1 MTPSETS
8 IGTALRRFYE
18 AEERYIASGG
28 DNFDEVAQWVHPDY
42 VLRQA
47 PSLPF
52 GGEWHGHEG
61 LERFLDVFV
70 TLWDSLDVV
79 DPQVHEV
86 GGGTVITLVTMHARS
101 RATGRTLRMPIC
113 QVLRFDDG
121 LLREVTPYYWDAAT
135 TNEVL
140 GARP

>member
-1 MTPSETS
+1 MGMTPTETS
-8 IGTALRRFYE
+8 VSTTLQRFYA

-28 DNFDEVAQWVHPDY
+28 QNFDEVAEVVHPDF

-61 LERFLDVFV
+61 LQRFLDTFV
-70 TLWDSLDVV
+70 TLWESLDVV

-101 RATGRTLRMPIC
+101 RATGRTLRTPIC
-113 QVLRFDDG
+113 QVMRFEDG
-121 LLREVTPYYWDAAT
+121 LLREVRPFYWDTAA

-140 GARP
+140 GA